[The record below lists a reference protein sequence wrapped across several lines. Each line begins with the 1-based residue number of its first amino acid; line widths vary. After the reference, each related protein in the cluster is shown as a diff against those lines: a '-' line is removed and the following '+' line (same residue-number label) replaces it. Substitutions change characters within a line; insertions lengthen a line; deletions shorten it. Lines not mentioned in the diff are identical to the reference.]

1 MTYAPAPVVPPSS
14 REPVVRP
21 ACTTGVRPSAEL
33 NRPQAPL
40 VEPRSGALVLNI
52 GDIVQVWSNDR
63 YRAPLHR
70 VLASRDRH
78 RYSARFFFN
87 PSHDTVYRPLVSS
100 CSAERAAAT
109 ARSRGASA
117 GPAAPRAITQTWA
130 RRSRSRTIG
139 FERRVG
145 KPEVGHGPPLPE
157 LRSVSVVLRLVASCP
172 ASNRSL
178 AGSLLT
184 SRSPGS
190 PTSVGTIWTQRAA
203 DSWRRRDRFDL
214 DEELLPGKRLHTHER
229 AGRRLCIRPEEGRA
243 GFANDRQ
250 HLGSV
255 VDDEGRRLDEI
266 LRASSNCSKGGLQV
280 CVDLARL
287 GSEVPLADDLALGIE
302 PYLAGDED
310 ELAARHGDDLRVPG
324 RLRELRRIEVLHL
337 HALRLIHSRRQ
348 AQ

>member
-70 VLASRDRH
+70 VLASRDRD
-78 RYSARFFFN
+78 RYSAPFFVN

-100 CSAERAAAT
+100 CSAERPADT
-109 ARSRGASA
+109 GRSSGASS

-145 KPEVGHGPPLPE
+145 KPKGGQGTPLPGTSISQRCAAAGCVMPCFKSVSRGLASYVTE
-157 LRSVSVVLRLVASCP
+157 SRESNLGRHNLDPEGCGFMAPPRSLRSR
-172 ASNRSL
+172 
-178 AGSLLT
+178 
-184 SRSPGS
+184 
-190 PTSVGTIWTQRAA
+190 
-203 DSWRRRDRFDL
+203 
-214 DEELLPGKRLHTHER
+214 
-229 AGRRLCIRPEEGRA
+229 
-243 GFANDRQ
+243 
-250 HLGSV
+250 
-255 VDDEGRRLDEI
+255 
-266 LRASSNCSKGGLQV
+266 
-280 CVDLARL
+280 
-287 GSEVPLADDLALGIE
+287 
-302 PYLAGDED
+302 
-310 ELAARHGDDLRVPG
+310 
-324 RLRELRRIEVLHL
+324 
-337 HALRLIHSRRQ
+337 
-348 AQ
+348 